1 MTTTLNDTL
10 ETLGRKAAETVL
22 QTPIRIRSPEEAEER
37 LAQINREIADS
48 FAKIDKHVMQ
58 YDARLARLAALEQQT
73 APVSPSAGTSS
84 YTDGLSMSRQEA
96 YACLADIEI
105 KLARLPALDRAESVL
120 GTLNHQFEVLGELF
134 SPLVK
139 AIGSSEVA
147 PMQGDIILQTAA
159 PSAVYQEPA
168 TPATLHSL
176 SEPGNV
182 SGDYPAVTKI
192 TSFKHRLRRVLRKA
206 VTPVAAFV
214 LGLGVYGA
222 LSDDEAAEPP
232 YDAARA
238 HIHSAA
244 SLGESRTLRQR
255 IEQEISRSE
264 ALPGEQ
270 EISSSNYS
278 RISIATPEEALA
290 QYNAFLESVS
300 GELVVS
306 VRQYRAFAE
315 ARGEQVTEADIC
327 REALGE
333 LYRAM
338 AFREIDALDEQR
350 FADMLRGLCTDV
362 AVDAEHYRFVPYNG
376 RGLQTG
382 EDR

>member
-1 MTTTLNDTL
+1 M
-10 ETLGRKAAETVL
+10 
-22 QTPIRIRSPEEAEER
+22 
-37 LAQINREIADS
+37 
-48 FAKIDKHVMQ
+48 
-58 YDARLARLAALEQQT
+58 
-73 APVSPSAGTSS
+73 
-84 YTDGLSMSRQEA
+84 
-96 YACLADIEI
+96 
-105 KLARLPALDRAESVL
+105 
-120 GTLNHQFEVLGELF
+120 
-134 SPLVK
+134 
-139 AIGSSEVA
+139 
-147 PMQGDIILQTAA
+147 
-159 PSAVYQEPA
+159 
-168 TPATLHSL
+168 
-176 SEPGNV
+176 
-182 SGDYPAVTKI
+182 
-192 TSFKHRLRRVLRKA
+192 
-206 VTPVAAFV
+206 
-214 LGLGVYGA
+214 
-222 LSDDEAAEPP
+222 
-232 YDAARA
+232 
-238 HIHSAA
+238 
-244 SLGESRTLRQR
+244 RQR

-376 RGLQTG
+376 RALQTG